1 MLLNRWLDR
10 SASQPLTDR
19 ETVAA
24 RANNSVVPPRQ
35 TACEGSEAQVRPEG
49 VVEEVGVVSNRADH
63 RRHAVEREIAD
74 VVTMDEYRARARVT
88 EALDEQRA
96 LDEQSEGS
104 LARARLT
111 DDGRRRSGRHDHID
125 VAKRPA
131 PVRVVPERHASH
143 PDSATHRI

>member
-74 VVTMDEYRARARVT
+74 VVTMDEYRPRVRVT
-88 EALDEQRA
+88 QAV
-96 LDEQSEGS
+96 DEQSEGS

>member
-10 SASQPLTDR
+10 SASQALTDR

-74 VVTMDEYRARARVT
+74 VVTMDAYRARVRVRVT
-88 EALDEQRA
+88 EAV
-96 LDEQSEGS
+96 DEQSEGS